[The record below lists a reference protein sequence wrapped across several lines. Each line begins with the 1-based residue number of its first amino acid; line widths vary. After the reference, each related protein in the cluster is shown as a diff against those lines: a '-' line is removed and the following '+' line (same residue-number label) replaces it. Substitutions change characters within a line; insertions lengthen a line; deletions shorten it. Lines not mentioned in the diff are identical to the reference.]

1 MRAVGSENLNQE
13 HNWTDRAQLGRY
25 QACLPLRLHFFATCS
40 LINTAEGGA
49 SQATYHGKLGLHVQV
64 ILPSDEPHT
73 LDQVRLGDGR
83 DGG

>member
-1 MRAVGSENLNQE
+1 
-13 HNWTDRAQLGRY
+13 
-25 QACLPLRLHFFATCS
+25 